1 MKRFG
6 IIFIGLIAFFAQCLA
21 VDAVDAVDGAVSMVS
36 YEQRWLDLDATI
48 ALKNNTKEDIHNV
61 TFVLDYLDMDGKP
74 LDYKT
79 FTYAIDIAPGKTK
92 KLDIPAYERDRSYEY
107 YKTAIGSPS
116 HPKFKVQYTLNA
128 YNTNLGVLAGGLEMI
143 LSVLCIAGIFAAIV
157 GLYVIVAGMAK
168 KRNRDAAL
176 WVLLS
181 FVFTP
186 VLIMIVLLIAGP
198 RKYVGMY

>member
-1 MKRFG
+1 MRF
-6 IIFIGLIAFFAQCLA
+6 L
-21 VDAVDAVDGAVSMVS
+21 
-36 YEQRWLDLDATI
+36 
-48 ALKNNTKEDIHNV
+48 
-61 TFVLDYLDMDGKP
+61 
-74 LDYKT
+74 
-79 FTYAIDIAPGKTK
+79 
-92 KLDIPAYERDRSYEY
+92 
-107 YKTAIGSPS
+107 
-116 HPKFKVQYTLNA
+116 LNA
-128 YNTNLGVLAGGLEMI
+128 YDTNALSETDDSQKEPIDDTIFGVLAGGLGMI